1 MDDRLQ
7 QGVLIVKTI
16 SQVTVSGVVALTL
29 FIVNSPVWG
38 QSTGAR
44 STVAVIDIS
53 YIFKHYP
60 AFTGA
65 MERMKQEVKQF
76 EEQLRAQGQGLAK
89 KREMLAEYKAGS
101 DKYKSLEEEIARV
114 HAQLQ
119 ADTQLK
125 RKEFLI
131 REAELYHDVYKTVV
145 TAVGKF
151 SERHGISL
159 VLRFNS
165 QEANPQERGSV
176 LQEVNRAVVYQ
187 NRLNIT
193 RNVLQSLTAET
204 AARPAARQTR

>member
-1 MDDRLQ
+1 MPLSKIASGYNSLSDCPLFKA
-7 QGVLIVKTI
+7 LY
-16 SQVTVSGVVALTL
+16 VTLSAT
-29 FIVNSPVWG
+29 
-38 QSTGAR
+38 
-44 STVAVIDIS
+44 
-53 YIFKHYP
+53 
-60 AFTGA
+60 
-65 MERMKQEVKQF
+65 
-76 EEQLRAQGQGLAK
+76 
-89 KREMLAEYKAGS
+89 
-101 DKYKSLEEEIARV
+101 EEEIARV

-151 SERHGISL
+151 AERHGISL

-193 RNVLQSLTAET
+193 RNVLQSLTAAT
-204 AARPAARQTR
+204 AARPSARQTR